1 MRQEKRFRPHYF
13 LLTWHAGEHGGGYVF
28 DITICQLYIM
38 CIITAGC
45 YICTIPLTEK
55 EVVTMPSITITPLAP
70 ALGAEVSGVHL
81 HSALDN
87 AIITEIKQAWDKFL
101 VLRFRGQSLTD
112 PQLLAFSRLFGELD
126 PPGPNPY
133 GKPFL
138 EEFPEINVISNVK
151 VDGVPIG
158 NLGDGEA
165 VWHCDMTYV
174 ANPPRAAMLH
184 ALDVP
189 PSGGD
194 TFWAN
199 MYLAFETL
207 PANLKAKI
215 EGRRAIHDATYNS
228 AGVMRK
234 GMKDVTDPRE
244 APGAQHP
251 LVIRHPDTG
260 RAALFLGRRRNSYIV
275 GMTLEESNALL
286 DELWAHA
293 TKPEFT
299 FRQEWRCDDLI
310 LWDNRCTLHRRDA
323 FDPTVSRIMHRT
335 QIKGGPIEA
344 FQPSPLAEAS

>member
-1 MRQEKRFRPHYF
+1 
-13 LLTWHAGEHGGGYVF
+13 
-28 DITICQLYIM
+28 
-38 CIITAGC
+38 
-45 YICTIPLTEK
+45 
-55 EVVTMPSITITPLAP
+55 MPSITVTPLAS
-70 ALGAEVSGVHL
+70 ALGAEISGVDLHL
-81 HSALDN
+81 PLDSATL
-87 AIITEIKQAWDKFL
+87 AAVKQAWDEHL
-101 VLRFRGQSLTD
+101 VLRFRGQALSD

-138 EEFPEINVISNVK
+138 AEFPEINVISNVK

-174 ANPPRAAMLH
+174 DKPPRAAMLH

-189 PSGGD
+189 ASGGD
-194 TFWAN
+194 TFWSN
-199 MYLAFETL
+199 MYLAYETL
-207 PANLKAKI
+207 PSTLKERIA
-215 EGRRAIHDATYNS
+215 GHRAIHDSTYNS
-228 AGVMRK
+228 AGMMRK
-234 GMKDVTDPRE
+234 GMKEVTDPRE
-244 APGAQHP
+244 APGAHQP

-275 GMTLEESNALL
+275 GLTLEESDALL
-286 DELWAHA
+286 DALWAHA

-299 FRQEWRCDDLI
+299 FRQEWHCHDLI

-335 QIKGGPIEA
+335 QIKGGTIEA
-344 FQPSPLAEAS
+344 FEPADLALAS